1 MYILTYF
8 PAKRKIFIQI
18 RKTEESIMN
27 DKEYK
32 EKIVQMMIKIDNIE
46 YIKTIY
52 GLVKGF
58 YETEKTKE
66 C

>member
-1 MYILTYF
+1 
-8 PAKRKIFIQI
+8 
-18 RKTEESIMN
+18 MN